1 MKLVIDP
8 SLIWSLPYDEDK
20 FKYLDELINFVDKLL
35 VEKHIS
41 SDLLIP
47 LLQKLNKEPFDKYR
61 EPTSKRKKLLE
72 SYLICWTQPKG

>member
-35 VEKHIS
+35 VENIY
-41 SDLLIP
+41 
-47 LLQKLNKEPFDKYR
+47 QV
-61 EPTSKRKKLLE
+61 
-72 SYLICWTQPKG
+72 IC